1 MNNQNSPQDDRY
13 AKRDLFRKA
22 IGLTDDDQYFTRMG
36 ELWREFGN
44 NGPKHRPSGHYF
56 IQEIIEHNFVDWH
69 GWKIKLHPDLKE
81 IIKNEFPQLMVTFK
95 KYANG

>member
-1 MNNQNSPQDDRY
+1 MDKQMTENRY
-13 AKRDLFRKA
+13 EKRDKFRKHMN
-22 IGLTDDDQYFTRMG
+22 LEDDFKYFTRMG
-36 ELWREFGN
+36 ELWRLFGN
-44 NGPKHRPSGHYF
+44 NGAKHRPSGHYF

-69 GWKIKLHPDLKE
+69 GWKSKLHHDLKD